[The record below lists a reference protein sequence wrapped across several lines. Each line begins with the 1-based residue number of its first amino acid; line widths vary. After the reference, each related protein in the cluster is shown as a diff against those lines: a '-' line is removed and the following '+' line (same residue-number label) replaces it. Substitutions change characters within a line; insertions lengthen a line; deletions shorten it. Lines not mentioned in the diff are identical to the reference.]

1 MATELAKQ
9 CADKLYEAME
19 QIDSNDF
26 PWMHN
31 PHTFLPANVS
41 IDQTGMANF
50 KNLLADTVQ
59 KVLDQNRG
67 KRL

>member
-9 CADKLYEAME
+9 CADKLYETLE
-19 QIDSNDF
+19 QLDSKDF

-31 PHTFLPANVS
+31 PHTFLPANVL
-41 IDQTGMANF
+41 IEQGKDGF
-50 KNLLADTVQ
+50 KDLLANTVQ
-59 KVLDQNRG
+59 EVLNQNRG